1 MLVLSRKNDEAVVFP
16 GLGITINLLK
26 VDSRVARLGIEA
38 PSHIRIM
45 RKELLDGSVEESFDV
60 QSFENLFGNSR
71 DQLHEMRNQL
81 NTLNLGLHLYRQ
93 QMDAGFIEEANETFQ
108 GVIQRLSTIE
118 KRVANQAKAA
128 ERVSLDTEKIRVL
141 LVEDD
146 EDQRELLAGVL
157 RMRGCE
163 VATAS
168 TGNEAMDYLKTNGS
182 PDYVLLD
189 MRMPDG
195 DGATIV
201 QRLRQSEETAS
212 LKILATSG
220 TSPTEL
226 GVGVGQ
232 SDGVNHWFPKPIN
245 ADGLLEYMR
254 ESNPAFLT
262 TTA

>member
-1 MLVLSRKNDEAVVFP
+1 MLVLSRKTDDAVVFP

-38 PSHIRIM
+38 PPHIRIM
-45 RKELLDGSVEESFDV
+45 RKELLDGSVEESFDI
-60 QSFENLFGNSR
+60 QSFENLFGSSR

-108 GVIQRLSTIE
+108 GVIKRLATIE
-118 KRVANQAKAA
+118 KKVASQAETAQRVANH
-128 ERVSLDTEKIRVL
+128 VGKIHVL

-146 EDQRELLAGVL
+146 ADQRELLAGIL
-157 RMRGCE
+157 RMKGCN
-163 VATAS
+163 VTTAA
-168 TGNEAMDYLKTNGS
+168 TGNEAIEYLENNVS

-189 MRMPDG
+189 MRMPDR
-195 DGATIV
+195 DGASIV
-201 QRLRQSEETAS
+201 QELRKCEATAG

-220 TSPTEL
+220 TSPAEL
-226 GVGVGQ
+226 GVSVG
-232 SDGVNHWFPKPIN
+232 SDIGVNHWFPKPIN

-254 ESNPAFLT
+254 ECDSTFLS